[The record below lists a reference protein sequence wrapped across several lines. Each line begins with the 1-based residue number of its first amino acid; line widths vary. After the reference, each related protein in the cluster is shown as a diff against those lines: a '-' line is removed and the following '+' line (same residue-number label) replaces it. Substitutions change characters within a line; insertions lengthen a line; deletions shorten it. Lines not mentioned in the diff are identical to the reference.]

1 MREVFDNISMQ
12 VISFLENH
20 IGIAGVDFIERPG
33 CADITIS
40 KWEEDNQP
48 IKLPDDFK
56 AFLQITDGLQ
66 LSWKI
71 KKNDQVMDLGS
82 MHLNKLR
89 EIQRIKGETFKFGT
103 LGESD
108 EESSDEDEID
118 E

>member
-1 MREVFDNISMQ
+1 
-12 VISFLENH
+12 
-20 IGIAGVDFIERPG
+20 
-33 CADITIS
+33 
-40 KWEEDNQP
+40 
-48 IKLPDDFK
+48 
-56 AFLQITDGLQ
+56 
-66 LSWKI
+66 
-71 KKNDQVMDLGS
+71 MDLGS

>member
-20 IGIAGVDFIERPG
+20 IGVASVEFLERAG
-33 CADITIS
+33 CADMTIQ
-40 KWEEDNQP
+40 KWEEENAP

-66 LSWKI
+66 LCWKI
-71 KKNDQVMDLGS
+71 KKNDLVIELGS

-89 EIQRIKGETFKFGT
+89 EIQRIQGESFKFAT
-103 LGESD
+103 LGEYTED
-108 EESSDEDEID
+108 SSDEDEVD